1 MQEYTMNGKYRTQM
15 IVMGTLLYGLMM
27 YFLMRSVREGGWSS
41 SSTIINVLF
50 VLYAAYVLARPFV
63 SYLRVTETAVEVRDG
78 LRARLVAPFVDIAF
92 VMTDATGRRVMIQME
107 QGKRFIFE
115 FVYTDLKGFLNTLRQ
130 RGVRVETAIQ

>member
-41 SSTIINVLF
+41 SSTMINVLF

-115 FVYTDLKGFLNTLRQ
+115 FVYTDIKGFLNTLRQ

>member
-1 MQEYTMNGKYRTQM
+1 
-15 IVMGTLLYGLMM
+15 MGTLLYGLMT

>member
-115 FVYTDLKGFLNTLRQ
+115 FVYTDIKGFLNTLRQ

>member
-1 MQEYTMNGKYRTQM
+1 MNGKYRTQM
-15 IVMGTLLYGLMM
+15 IVMGTLLYGLMT

-107 QGKRFIFE
+107 HGKRFIFE
-115 FVYTDLKGFLNTLRQ
+115 FVYTDIKGFLNTLRQ

>member
-1 MQEYTMNGKYRTQM
+1 MNGKYRTQM